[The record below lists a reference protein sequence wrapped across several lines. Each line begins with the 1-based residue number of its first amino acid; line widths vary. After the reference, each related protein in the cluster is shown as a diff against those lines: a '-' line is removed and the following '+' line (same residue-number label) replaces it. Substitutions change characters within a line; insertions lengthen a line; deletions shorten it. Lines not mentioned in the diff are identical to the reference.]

1 MRNLIRLT
9 ILTLALL
16 TTAVGGSRAFG
27 QRHQV
32 FTLADWL
39 LDSAGKPCAEP
50 CILGIRPGVTS
61 FDEALHLLQIHP
73 LTHDLT
79 MYTANRVEVMFL
91 GDDVRIGVVEDSDG
105 LVYSIHLEPQ
115 RRDISSVPAGAPT
128 LRLTLGELVNV
139 LGAPDAF
146 QLRQT
151 RTGPVNIATYFAHNL
166 TIINYRRTGEV
177 SPYDPFIYIF
187 MYRQDS
193 ASVYQ
198 PDVAASWRG
207 FGMARMYFRNR

>member
-1 MRNLIRLT
+1 MRVLFRFTIL
-9 ILTLALL
+9 ILTLA
-16 TTAVGGSRAFG
+16 TTAVGGSRVLGWQHRA
-27 QRHQV
+27 

-39 LDSAGKPCAEP
+39 LDAAGNPCDQP
-50 CILGIRPGVTS
+50 CILGVRPGITP
-61 FDEALHLLQIHP
+61 FDDALRLIQAHP

-91 GDDVRIGVVEDSDG
+91 GEDVRIGVVEDSDG

-115 RRDISSVPAGAPT
+115 RRDISSVPAGSPT
-128 LRLTLGELVNV
+128 LRLTLGELINV
-139 LGAPDAF
+139 LGPPDAF

-151 RTGPVNIATYFAHNL
+151 RTGPVNIATYYAHNM

-177 SPYDPFIYIF
+177 SVYDPFVYIF
-187 MYRQDS
+187 MYRHDS

-207 FGMARMYFRNR
+207 FGMARMYFRKS